1 MLLIVRLADAS
12 ELDHLAR
19 IWHQGWHDA
28 HAHIAPAGLVQARTL
43 ERFRE
48 RLAAALPDTFVIG
61 PKGAPDGFVMLK
73 GDELYQFYVARSARG
88 TGTAGT
94 LMEGA
99 EAELARR
106 GVTHPWLACGIG
118 NDRAARFYEKRGWVN
133 ARTMTSRLGTPEGVF
148 EIEVWRFEKQ
158 PVR

>member
-61 PKGAPDGFVMLK
+61 PKGAPDG
-73 GDELYQFYVARSARG
+73 SS
-88 TGTAGT
+88 
-94 LMEGA
+94 
-99 EAELARR
+99 
-106 GVTHPWLACGIG
+106 C
-118 NDRAARFYEKRGWVN
+118 
-133 ARTMTSRLGTPEGVF
+133 
-148 EIEVWRFEKQ
+148 
-158 PVR
+158 